1 VVGRVQKKVEPPSL
15 PSSYLSV
22 VGRVQKRVEPP
33 SLPLL
38 QILLLQL
45 FFPPELRVK
54 QSFIRVWKSVDRN
67 KKIFKMQKIKGE
79 THELNYF
86 LAGL

>member
-1 VVGRVQKKVEPPSL
+1 
-15 PSSYLSV
+15 
-22 VGRVQKRVEPP
+22 
-33 SLPLL
+33 
-38 QILLLQL
+38 
-45 FFPPELRVK
+45 
-54 QSFIRVWKSVDRN
+54 VDRN